1 MAKHIENR
9 KVKFVG
15 FYDLDGNPVNDW
27 HDDYMNCA
35 GMLCI
40 FESENKAPGKKFI
53 YFYPNEPDNDEQ
65 RFFNSLAGAFTETDN
80 EIMIEEEHR
89 YVFEKGDYVSED
101 DFELL
106 WLNVFANDPEIANR
120 VLAVEDGYVYLS

>member
-1 MAKHIENR
+1 MAKHVEN
-9 KVKFVG
+9 KIVKFTR
-15 FYDLDGNPVNDW
+15 FTDLDGNTVNDW
-27 HDDYMNCA
+27 HDEYMNCA

-40 FESENKAPGKKFI
+40 YESENKAPGKKFI

-65 RFFNSLAGAFTETDN
+65 RFFNSLAGTLTETDT
-80 EIMIEEEHR
+80 EIIIEEEHR

-106 WLNVFANDPEIANR
+106 WLNVFANDPETASR
-120 VLAVEDGYVYLS
+120 VVAVGGGHVYLA